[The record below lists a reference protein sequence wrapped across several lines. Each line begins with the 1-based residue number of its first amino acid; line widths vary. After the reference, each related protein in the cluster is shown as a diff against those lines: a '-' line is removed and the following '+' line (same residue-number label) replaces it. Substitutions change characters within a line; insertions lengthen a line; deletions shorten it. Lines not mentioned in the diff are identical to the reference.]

1 MSYCVPCSAVCA
13 EKRIKP
19 GGVYFMAQCLRAEK
33 WIWGLI
39 CRFKPR
45 RKQQG
50 SLVRFL
56 LRPSGEV
63 NELRQESGLTS
74 RPPPVREVASSEPAV
89 DGNIWTSCTC
99 IAEMLCA
106 GKRAASSWSLSHRS
120 HLTAHLKEFY
130 PRTSRSRLLLSL
142 LPPLFIFS
150 PKCLRCSSLC
160 ELSS

>member
-89 DGNIWTSCTC
+89 DGNIWTSCSWDAVCRETC
-99 IAEMLCA
+99 
-106 GKRAASSWSLSHRS
+106 SLQLIFEPQEPPHGSFKGILPS
-120 HLTAHLKEFY
+120 NFKVKT
-130 PRTSRSRLLLSL
+130 
-142 LPPLFIFS
+142 PPLSSS
-150 PKCLRCSSLC
+150 PTVHFFPKVPEVLLA
-160 ELSS
+160 LWA